1 VPLPLG
7 VCIPLLWRVR
17 YARSRA
23 ARTPHLHLR
32 GHFLL
37 DPIAEAASYLLAPSY
52 WGAVFAAVSLA
63 LMASVIPGVNAV
75 LVMALAMAIVL
86 FNVDDPA
93 VGIVL
98 LATITGVNNTLDSI
112 PAILYGLPG
121 AATQVTFLEGH
132 QLARQGKAAHTLG
145 AVYAVSAIGGL
156 VGAAV
161 LMLAIPVVRPFVLK
175 FGFSEIGATALVG
188 LGMVSVLSRGAMAKG
203 LAMAMLGLL
212 LGMVGRDPMDGF
224 SRLTVGPIF
233 RMELVP
239 VALGL
244 FALPEMFDLT
254 ISRRAV
260 APPGA
265 KFTNR
270 QVFEGAREGL
280 RHWKMVIRQSL
291 FGVFLGA
298 IPGVGSA
305 VIDWLA
311 YAFGIFFSSDK
322 TQFGKGSLEGVMF
335 AESAQ
340 NAKEGGQAIPTLAM
354 GVPGGVPWVL
364 VMVAMIAY
372 GIAPGPEMLG
382 SNAHITIL
390 LVITF
395 AIANLM
401 VTGLGLLI
409 TGQLAKLTTIPY
421 PVIGG
426 IIIPITLLSSFV
438 DTTNWRGVQA
448 LLAMGAVGLAMKHF
462 GWPRPPM
469 LLAFILAPI
478 IERNI
483 RNGFS
488 VHGVGGVFTDGLTM
502 TIVAIAI
509 GTTFLFLR
517 AMRKLDHDEGE
528 QADRVM
534 HTAEVETGIAPPH
547 HDTPGQLQAQP
558 TWKRGHWEYLFHGML
573 ILVTVAWLWD
583 ARTYPEDGWWPPV
596 VLSTGVLVIT
606 LWEMAKV
613 ALGRAQQSTI
623 MDLGMTS
630 AGLEGASQAALR
642 LAALLVLF
650 VLIGTTLHLAY
661 AALTLAFAIP
671 IVMLRGFG
679 KWPIA
684 GITAGIVFLFT
695 TIVLDNILFIIWPEP
710 FITGWDMP
718 WGILLPSFGF

>member
-1 VPLPLG
+1 MPPALAVQRLTAPSRF
-7 VCIPLLWRVR
+7 PLLE
-17 YARSRA
+17 
-23 ARTPHLHLR
+23 
-32 GHFLL
+32 
-37 DPIAEAASYLLAPSY
+37 PIAAATAYLLEPSY
-52 WGAVFAAVSLA
+52 WGAVFAAVTLA

-75 LVMALAMAIVL
+75 LIMALSLAIIV
-86 FNVDDPA
+86 FNVEDA
-93 VGIVL
+93 AIGIVL

-112 PAILYGLPG
+112 PAILYGVPG

-145 AVYAVSAIGGL
+145 AVYAVSALGGI
-156 VGAAV
+156 VGAAL
-161 LMLAIPVVRPFVLK
+161 LMLAIPVVRPLVLK
-175 FGFSEIGATALVG
+175 FGFSEIAATALVG
-188 LGMVSVLSRGAMAKG
+188 LAMVSVLSRGAMAKG

-212 LGMVGRDPMDGF
+212 LGMVGRDPMGGF
-224 SRLTVGPIF
+224 ERLTVGPIF
-233 RMELVP
+233 HMELVP

-254 ISRRAV
+254 ISRRPV
-260 APPGA
+260 APVGA

-270 QVFEGAREGL
+270 EVFEGAREGL
-280 RHWKMVIRQSL
+280 RHWRMVIRQSI

-311 YAFGIFFSSDK
+311 YAFGIFFAKDK
-322 TQFGKGSLEGVMF
+322 SQFGKGSLEGVMF

-354 GVPGGVPWVL
+354 GVPGGLPWVI

-382 SNAHITIL
+382 ANAHITIL

-395 AIANLM
+395 AIANLV

-409 TGQLAKLTTIPY
+409 TGQLVKLTTIPY

-426 IIIPITLLSSFV
+426 IIIPITLLASFV
-438 DTTNWRGVQA
+438 DTTNWRGVQT

-478 IERNI
+478 IERNL
-483 RNGFS
+483 RNGIS

-502 TIVAIAI
+502 TIVAIAVA
-509 GTTFLFLR
+509 TTLLFLR
-517 AMRKLDHDEGE
+517 AMRKLDEE
-528 QADRVM
+528 ESAEADCAM
-534 HTAEVETGIAPPH
+534 PEIEIETGLTLPEN
-547 HDTPGQLQAQP
+547 TPSTLDATSHREEVPQEQSTGRR
-558 TWKRGHWEYLFHGML
+558 WHWEYLFHIAL
-573 ILVTVAWLWD
+573 VILNIAWLWD
-583 ARTYPEDGWWPPV
+583 ARTYPGGGWLFPII
-596 VLSTGVLVIT
+596 LATGVLGIA
-606 LWEMAKV
+606 LLEAAKL
-613 ALGRAQQSTI
+613 AGGRSQQSSI

-630 AGLEGASQAALR
+630 AGVEGASRAAVR
-642 LAALLVLF
+642 LFQLIALFILVG
-650 VLIGTTLHLAY
+650 VTVHLAY
-661 AALTLAFAIP
+661 AALVLAAAIP
-671 IVMLRGFG
+671 LVMLKGLG

-684 GITAGIVFLFT
+684 AITTGVVFLFT

-710 FITGWDMP
+710 FVTGWNAP
-718 WGILLPSFGF
+718 WGIVLPSFGF

>member
-1 VPLPLG
+1 
-7 VCIPLLWRVR
+7 LLE
-17 YARSRA
+17 
-23 ARTPHLHLR
+23 
-32 GHFLL
+32 
-37 DPIAEAASYLLAPSY
+37 PIAAAAAYLLEPSY
-52 WGAVFAAVSLA
+52 WGAVFVAVILA

-75 LVMALAMAIVL
+75 LIMALSLAIIL
-86 FNVDDPA
+86 FNVEDA
-93 VGIVL
+93 AIGIVL

-112 PAILYGLPG
+112 PAILYGVPG

-132 QLARQGKAAHTLG
+132 QLARQGKAAYTLG
-145 AVYAVSAIGGL
+145 AVYSVSALGGI

-161 LMLAIPVVRPFVLK
+161 LMLAIPVVRPLVLK
-175 FGFSEIGATALVG
+175 FGFSEIAATALVG
-188 LGMVSVLSRGAMAKG
+188 LAMVSVLSRGAMAKG

-212 LGMVGRDPMDGF
+212 LGMVGRDPMGGF
-224 SRLTVGPIF
+224 ARLTVGPIF
-233 RMELVP
+233 HMELVP

-254 ISRRAV
+254 ISRRPV
-260 APPGA
+260 APVGA
-265 KFTNR
+265 RFSNR
-270 QVFEGAREGL
+270 EVFEGAREGL
-280 RHWKMVIRQSL
+280 RHWRMVIRQSL

-311 YAFGIFFSSDK
+311 YAFGIFFSKDK
-322 TQFGKGSLEGVMF
+322 SQFGKGSLEGVMF

-354 GVPGGVPWVL
+354 GVPGGLPWVI

-409 TGQLAKLTTIPY
+409 TGQLAKLTSIPY

-426 IIIPITLLSSFV
+426 IIIPITLLSAFV
-438 DTTNWRGVQA
+438 DTTNWRGIQT
-448 LLAMGAVGLAMKHF
+448 LLAMGALGLAMKHF

-478 IERNI
+478 IERNL

-488 VHGVGGVFTDGLTM
+488 VHGVGGVLTDGLTM
-502 TIVAIAI
+502 TIVAIAVVV
-509 GTTFLFLR
+509 TFLFLR
-517 AMRKLDHDEGE
+517 AMRKLDLDEAE
-528 QADRVM
+528 QAERVLND
-534 HTAEVETGIAPPH
+534 AELESGLTPEATPQPAPPPST
-547 HDTPGQLQAQP
+547 DQP
-558 TWKRGHWEYLFHGML
+558 PIWRRWHGEYLFHAAL
-573 ILVTVAWLWD
+573 IIVTVAWLWD
-583 ARTYPEDGWWPPV
+583 ARNYPGNGWRFPV
-596 VLSTGVLVIT
+596 ALSAGVLGIT
-606 LWEMAKV
+606 LFEIAKL
-613 ALGRAQQSTI
+613 ALGRAQQTTI

-630 AGLEGASQAALR
+630 VGIEGAARAAVR
-642 LAALLVLF
+642 LAALIVVF
-650 VLIGTTLHLAY
+650 VLIGITLHLAY
-661 AALTLAFAIP
+661 AALLLATTIP
-671 IVMLRGFG
+671 LVMLRGFG

-684 GITAGIVFLFT
+684 AIAGGIVYLFI
-695 TIVLDNILFIIWPEP
+695 TIVLDNVLFIIWPEP
-710 FITGWDMP
+710 FLTGWDVP
-718 WGILLPSFGF
+718 WGITLPSFGF

>member
-1 VPLPLG
+1 
-7 VCIPLLWRVR
+7 LLE
-17 YARSRA
+17 
-23 ARTPHLHLR
+23 
-32 GHFLL
+32 
-37 DPIAEAASYLLAPSY
+37 PIADAAAYLLEPSY
-52 WGAVFAAVSLA
+52 WGAVFAAVLLA

-75 LVMALAMAIVL
+75 LIMALSLAIIL
-86 FNVDDPA
+86 FNVEDA
-93 VGIVL
+93 AIGIVL

-112 PAILYGLPG
+112 PAILYGVPG

-145 AVYAVSAIGGL
+145 AVYAVSALGGI

-161 LMLAIPVVRPFVLK
+161 LMLAIPVVRPLVLK
-175 FGFSEIGATALVG
+175 FGFSEIAATALVG
-188 LGMVSVLSRGAMAKG
+188 LTMVSVLSRGAMAKG

-212 LGMVGRDPMDGF
+212 LGMIGRDPMGGF
-224 SRLTVGPIF
+224 GRLSVGPLF
-233 RMELVP
+233 SMELVP

-254 ISRRAV
+254 ISRRPV
-260 APPGA
+260 APIGA

-270 QVFEGAREGL
+270 DVFEGAREGL

-311 YAFGIFFSSDK
+311 YAFGIFFSKDK
-322 TQFGKGSLEGVMF
+322 AQFGKGSLEGVMF

-354 GVPGGVPWVL
+354 GVPGGLPWVI

-409 TGQLAKLTTIPY
+409 TGQLAKLTSIPY

-426 IIIPITLLSSFV
+426 IIIPITLLASFV
-438 DTTNWRGVQA
+438 DTTNWRGIQT

-478 IERNI
+478 IERNL

-488 VHGVGGVFTDGLTM
+488 VHGVGGVLTDGLTM
-502 TIVAIAI
+502 TIVGIAVVV
-509 GTTFLFLR
+509 TFLFMR
-517 AMRKLDHDEGE
+517 AMRNLDRDEAA
-528 QADRVM
+528 QADLVM
-534 HTAEVETGIAPPH
+534 HQAEVDSGLISPEPAPAAEDAAPAL
-547 HDTPGQLQAQP
+547 PP
-558 TWKRGHWEYLFHGML
+558 WKRWHWEYLFHAPII
-573 ILVTVAWLWD
+573 ILTIAWLWD
-583 ARTYPEDGWWPPV
+583 ARTYPGNGWVFPV
-596 VLSTGVLVIT
+596 VLTTGVLAIT
-606 LWEMAKV
+606 LFEVAKT
-613 ALGRAQQSTI
+613 ALERSQQTTI

-630 AGLEGASQAALR
+630 AGLDGAGRAAVR
-642 LAALLVLF
+642 LFVLLFVF
-650 VLIGTTLHLAY
+650 VLIGITLHLAY
-661 AALTLAFAIP
+661 AALLLATAIP
-671 IVMLRGFG
+671 LVMLRGFG

-684 GITAGIVFLFT
+684 AIAGGVVFLFI
-695 TIVLDNILFIIWPEP
+695 TIVMDNILFILWPDP
-710 FITGWDMP
+710 FLTGWDLP
-718 WGILLPSFGF
+718 WGLLLPSFGF

>member
-1 VPLPLG
+1 MLE
-7 VCIPLLWRVR
+7 
-17 YARSRA
+17 
-23 ARTPHLHLR
+23 
-32 GHFLL
+32 
-37 DPIAEAASYLLAPSY
+37 PIAEAVAYLLVPSY
-52 WGAVFAAVSLA
+52 WGAVFVAVSLA

-93 VGIVL
+93 LGIVL

-145 AVYAVSAIGGL
+145 AVYSVSALGGII
-156 VGAAV
+156 GAAL

-188 LGMVSVLSRGAMAKG
+188 LGMVSVLSRGAMGKG

-212 LGMVGRDPMDGF
+212 LGMIGRDPMDGF
-224 SRLTVGPIF
+224 SRLTIGPIF

-254 ISRRAV
+254 ISRRPV
-260 APPGA
+260 APVGA
-265 KFTNR
+265 TFSNR

-280 RHWKMVIRQSL
+280 RHWKMVIRQSV

-311 YAFGIFFSSDK
+311 YAFGIFFSKDK

-382 SNAHITIL
+382 ANAHITIL
-390 LVITF
+390 LVITL
-395 AIANLM
+395 AVANLM

-438 DTTNWRGVQA
+438 DTTNWRGVQT

-478 IERNI
+478 IERNL
-483 RNGFS
+483 RNGIS
-488 VHGVGGVFTDGLTM
+488 VHGVGGVLTDGLTM
-502 TIVAIAI
+502 TIVAIAVA
-509 GTTFLFLR
+509 TTLLFLR
-517 AMRKLDHDEGE
+517 AMRKLDDEEGE
-528 QADRVM
+528 QAKRVM
-534 HTAEVETGIAPPH
+534 HVAELETGLLPTSS
-547 HDTPGQLQAQP
+547 TPSHEP
-558 TWKRGHWEYLFHGML
+558 TSVPASTEKSPLWMRWHWEYLFHAAL
-573 ILVTVAWLWD
+573 IIVTVAWLWD
-583 ARTYPEDGWWPPV
+583 ARTYPEGGWRVPV
-596 VLSTGVLVIT
+596 VLSGGVLAIT
-606 LWEMAKV
+606 LLEVMKV
-613 ALGRAQQSTI
+613 AVGRSQQTSI

-630 AGLEGASQAALR
+630 AGIEGASRAAVR
-642 LAALLVLF
+642 LLALLVLF
-650 VLIGTTLHLAY
+650 VLIGVTLHLAY
-661 AALTLAFAIP
+661 AALVLAATIP
-671 IVMLRGFG
+671 LVMLKGLG

-684 GITAGIVFLFT
+684 AITAGIVFLFT
-695 TIVLDNILFIIWPEP
+695 TVVLDNILFMIWPEP
-710 FITGWDMP
+710 FVTGWDVH

>member
-1 VPLPLG
+1 MLE
-7 VCIPLLWRVR
+7 
-17 YARSRA
+17 
-23 ARTPHLHLR
+23 
-32 GHFLL
+32 
-37 DPIAEAASYLLAPSY
+37 PIADAAAYLLVPSY

-145 AVYAVSAIGGL
+145 AVYAVSALGGI
-156 VGAAV
+156 VGAAL

-203 LAMAMLGLL
+203 LATAMLGLL

-224 SRLTVGPIF
+224 GRLTVGPIF

-254 ISRRAV
+254 ISRRPV
-260 APPGA
+260 APVGA
-265 KFTNR
+265 TFSNR

-280 RHWKMVIRQSL
+280 RHWKMVIRQSV

-311 YAFGIFFSSDK
+311 YAFGIFFSKDK

-382 SNAHITIL
+382 TNAHITIL
-390 LVITF
+390 LVITL
-395 AIANLM
+395 AVANLV

-438 DTTNWRGVQA
+438 DTTNWRGVQT

-478 IERNI
+478 IERNL
-483 RNGFS
+483 RNGVS
-488 VHGVGGVFTDGLTM
+488 VHGVGGVLTDGLTV
-502 TIVAIAI
+502 TIVAIALA
-509 GTTFLFLR
+509 TTLLFLR
-517 AMRKLDHDEGE
+517 AMRKLDEEEGV
-528 QADRVM
+528 QAKRVM
-534 HTAEVETGIAPPH
+534 HVAEVETGLAPVP
-547 HDTPGQLQAQP
+547 HDTSAPSPSLFPDRP
-558 TWKRGHWEYLFHGML
+558 TWMRWHWEYLFHAAL
-573 ILVTVAWLWD
+573 IIVTVAWLWD
-583 ARTYPEDGWWPPV
+583 ARTYPEGGWRIPV
-596 VLSTGVLVIT
+596 VLSGGVLAIT
-606 LWEMAKV
+606 LLEVTKV
-613 ALGRAQQSTI
+613 ALGRSPQTSI

-630 AGLEGASQAALR
+630 AGIEGASRAAVR
-642 LAALLVLF
+642 LFALLVLF
-650 VLIGTTLHLAY
+650 VLVGVTLHLAY
-661 AALTLAFAIP
+661 AALVLAATIP
-671 IVMLRGFG
+671 LVMLRGFG

-684 GITAGIVFLFT
+684 AITAGVVFLFT

-710 FITGWDMP
+710 FVTRWDVP